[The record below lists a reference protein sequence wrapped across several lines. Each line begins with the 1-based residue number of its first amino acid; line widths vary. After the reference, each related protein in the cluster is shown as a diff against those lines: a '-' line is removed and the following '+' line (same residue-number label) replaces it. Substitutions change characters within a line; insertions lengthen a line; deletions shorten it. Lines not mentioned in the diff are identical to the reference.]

1 MSPKAASCAEEFD
14 LDLRIQGGEEAWM
27 RADRLAAADVPVVLK
42 ALSNLP
48 TEFDRL
54 GTRFDNAAK
63 LHEAGVPVVLST
75 FDTHN
80 ARNLRLE
87 AGHAV
92 RYGLDRDAALRA
104 VTLAPA
110 QMLGIDD
117 SHAPWR
123 PEKRPTLSRGRAIR
137 SSPSRAS
144 NTSSSMAR
152 RCPMIR
158 ARSASCGGTRTLAG
172 VPPPTTMARSNS
184 RWLVPAP
191 CPSKLGTTID
201 RRVLTGRPESLGPGN
216 RPFRKQTRVGVEG
229 KPGRRLR
236 TV

>member
-1 MSPKAASCAEEFD
+1 
-14 LDLRIQGGEEAWM
+14 M

-92 RYGLDRDAALRA
+92 RHGLDRDAALRA

-110 QMLGIDD
+110 QMLGVDD
-117 SHAPWR
+117 SHGSLAPGKAANVVVWSGD
-123 PEKRPTLSRGRAIR
+123 PFEPLTSVEHVFIDGEEMPTGGGDHGPDPYAHAGRSRVDSGAICEGLDL
-137 SSPSRAS
+137 P
-144 NTSSSMAR
+144 
-152 RCPMIR
+152 
-158 ARSASCGGTRTLAG
+158 AG
-172 VPPPTTMARSNS
+172 
-184 RWLVPAP
+184 
-191 CPSKLGTTID
+191 
-201 RRVLTGRPESLGPGN
+201 
-216 RPFRKQTRVGVEG
+216 
-229 KPGRRLR
+229 
-236 TV
+236 